1 MSSFHTFT
9 EDVLSAAQAARSALN
24 RASPPL
30 SNTEFK
36 QEAEQ
41 LSQAIIALLSTRD
54 PRSRHDLLN
63 LSTGACGYAEMLLE
77 DLEDRSDYQD
87 LVAHLEPLV
96 MHLRAQSI
104 TELKPKADESSPLQ
118 ESLKTQRVGQILVVD
133 DQAPNRELLRDMLE
147 RYGHTIFT
155 AHSGESALEI
165 LRSEAIDI
173 ILLDLSMPGMG
184 GKQVLAEVKSNENW
198 RATPVIVISGHQ
210 EMANVVEC
218 IELGADDYL
227 FKPFNAVLLRARIN
241 AGLERKSWLD
251 KEALYLEQLK
261 RREAFIRATF
271 GRYLTDDIVADI
283 LEKPEGLKLG
293 GDARTVTIM
302 MADIRGFT
310 AISDRHS
317 PEQVVSLLN
326 TYLAAMTDVIMAY
339 GGTID
344 EFLGDAILA
353 VFGAPKDDPRHASK
367 AVQCAVAMQSAVAG
381 VNIQNASKG
390 LPPIETGIAI
400 NTGTVVAGNI
410 GSERRAKYGFVG
422 APMNITARIEDLCD
436 ANEIL
441 ISDTTRSAAG
451 TDIESVLKGEF
462 AAKGIEQKL
471 SVYTVVKTKDTP

>member
-9 EDVLSAAQAARSALN
+9 EDVLSAAKAARTALN
-24 RASPPL
+24 RALPPL

-41 LSQAIIALLSTRD
+41 LNLALSTLLLTKDLRT
-54 PRSRHDLLN
+54 RHDLLN
-63 LSTGACGYAEMLLE
+63 LLTGACGYAEMLLE
-77 DLEDRSDYQD
+77 DLEHLSEYQD

-104 TELKPKADESSPLQ
+104 TESEAKANESSPAQ
-118 ESLKTQRVGQILVVD
+118 ESLKSQRVGQILVVD

-165 LRSEAIDI
+165 LRNDAIDI

-184 GKQVLAEVKSNENW
+184 GKQVLVEVKTNENW

-241 AGLERKSWLD
+241 AGLDRKSWLD

-261 RREAFIRATF
+261 LREAFIRATF

-317 PEQVVSLLN
+317 PEKVVSLLN
-326 TYLAAMTDVIMAY
+326 TYLGAMTDIIMAY

-353 VFGAPKDDPRHASK
+353 VFGAPREDSEHALK
-367 AVQCAVAMQSAVAG
+367 AVQCALAMQNAVAD
-381 VNIQNASKG
+381 VNVKNASRA
-390 LPPIETGIAI
+390 LPRIETGIAI

-422 APMNITARIEDLCD
+422 SPMNITARIEDLCD

-451 TDIESVLKGEF
+451 PGIASVFKGEF

-471 SVYTVVKTKDTP
+471 CVYTVVKTQETT